1 MTDLQISLIAVGA
14 AAVAGVWGFNK
25 FQEYRVRKAADAL
38 LKGKQPDVLLAEPPA
53 VAKQPN
59 AATMPQR
66 MEPSLGEQEIPLS
79 VAPQINLDDDLPLA
93 DADDFSP
100 QPLADAAFGKQPTA
114 SAHANLAS
122 SPAIPVAPASAGVD
136 EPPASLASPLIDYI
150 AAFEMV
156 EGVPG
161 EQIVLVG
168 TDLGRRLGRRVACI
182 GLPDTSPQWELCSRV
197 GCYRRLRVAVQLA
210 DRTGPITE
218 AQLELFRDAMQ
229 QVADELLAVAD
240 MPPRRLALEA
250 ARKLDAMCAGV
261 DIQVGVNVVCGA
273 QAFVGTKLRGLIES
287 AGLVADADGGFARS
301 DDEGRLLFR
310 VLNHDPAGFSPESLK
325 TQSVRGITFLV
336 DVPRVARGDRVFN
349 QMVELAN
356 RFAETLGGTL
366 VDDNRRPITEQFLSP
381 IRTQIIQY
389 QGVLATHSIP
399 AGGDLALRL
408 FS

>member
-25 FQEYRVRKAADAL
+25 FQEYRVRKAAETL
-38 LKGKQPDVLLAEPPA
+38 LKGKQADVLLAEPA
-53 VAKQPN
+53 TGAKRGG
-59 AATMPQR
+59 AAAASPR
-66 MEPSLGEQEIPLS
+66 MEPSLGDDEIPLS
-79 VAPQINLDDDLPLA
+79 VAPQIDLDDEVLLA
-93 DADDFSP
+93 DEQAFSP
-100 QPLADAAFGKQPTA
+100 APLADAAFATPPGGG
-114 SAHANLAS
+114 SALAS
-122 SPAIPVAPASAGVD
+122 QTMPVVPATATD

-168 TDLGRRLGRRVACI
+168 TDLARRLGRRVACI
-182 GLPDTSPQWELCSRV
+182 GLPDSAPQWELCTREGS
-197 GCYRRLRVAVQLA
+197 YRRLRVAVQLA
-210 DRTGPITE
+210 DRTGPITD

-240 MPPRRLALEA
+240 MPPRRQALEA
-250 ARKLDAMCAGV
+250 AQKLDAMCAGV

-273 QAFVGTKLRGLIES
+273 QPFVGTKLRGLIES
-287 AGLVADADGGFARS
+287 AGLVADADGGFSRC
-301 DDEGRLLFR
+301 DDDGRLLFR

-389 QGVLATHSIP
+389 QGVLATHTIP

>member
-1 MTDLQISLIAVGA
+1 MTDLQISLIAVGV

-38 LKGKQPDVLLAEPPA
+38 LKGKKPDVLLAEPTAGAKRASPA
-53 VAKQPN
+53 SAS
-59 AATMPQR
+59 QR
-66 MEPSLGEQEIPLS
+66 MEPSLGEEESPLS
-79 VAPQINLDDDLPLA
+79 VAPQINLDDDAPLA
-93 DADDFSP
+93 DADDLSP
-100 QPLADAAFGKQPTA
+100 PPLADAAFGKQSTA
-114 SAHANLAS
+114 GTHANLAS
-122 SPAIPVAPASAGVD
+122 PAVPVAPASAGVD

-168 TDLGRRLGRRVACI
+168 TDLARRLGRRVACI
-182 GLPDTSPQWELCSRV
+182 GLPDNSPQWELCTRAGS
-197 GCYRRLRVAVQLA
+197 YRRLRVAAQLA
-210 DRTGPITE
+210 DRTGPVTE

-240 MPPRRLALEA
+240 MPPRRQALEA

-287 AGLVADADGGFARS
+287 AGLVADADGGFARC

-366 VDDNRRPITEQFLSP
+366 VDDNRRPITEHFLSP

-389 QGVLATHSIP
+389 QGVLATHGIP